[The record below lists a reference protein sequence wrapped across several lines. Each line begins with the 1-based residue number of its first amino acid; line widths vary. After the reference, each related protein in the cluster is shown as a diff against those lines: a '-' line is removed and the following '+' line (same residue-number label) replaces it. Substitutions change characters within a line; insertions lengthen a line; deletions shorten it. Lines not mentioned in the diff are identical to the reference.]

1 MVFAKVGERMMS
13 GEKRDA
19 LRGQNQVTQGSGNV
33 FSDLGFKRADEERVK
48 ADLVRAIRHIIRHR
62 KLTQIQAAALLG
74 VSQPKVSALMRGK
87 LIGFSTDRLIRFLKA
102 LDQDV
107 DIVIKPKP
115 ARREARVNV
124 RAA

>member
-1 MVFAKVGERMMS
+1 MGSRQGVAMKGKDR
-13 GEKRDA
+13 
-19 LRGQNQVTQGSGNV
+19 VTESSGNV
-33 FSDLGFKRADEERVK
+33 FADLGFEYVDQERMK
-48 ADLVRAIRHIIRHR
+48 ADLVRAIRQIIRDR
-62 KLTQIQAAALLG
+62 KLTQVQAARLLN

>member
-1 MVFAKVGERMMS
+1 MMS

-19 LRGQNQVTQGSGNV
+19 LKGKNQVTPGSGNV

-48 ADLVRAIRHIIRHR
+48 ADLVRAIRHIIGHR

-87 LIGFSTDRLIRFLKA
+87 LIGYSTDRLIRFLKA